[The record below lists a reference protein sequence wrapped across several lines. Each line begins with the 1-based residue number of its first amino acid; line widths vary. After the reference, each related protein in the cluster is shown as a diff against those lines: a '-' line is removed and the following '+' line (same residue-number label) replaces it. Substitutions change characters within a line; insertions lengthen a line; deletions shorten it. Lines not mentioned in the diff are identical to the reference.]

1 VYSHPDETKNT
12 TSLLTFNLQRVLDAN
27 TELAAT
33 AYVRSGK
40 QKRLGGDVE
49 WNADTTHETTVN
61 DGEAEGELRHSR
73 YHRKP
78 ATVRAS
84 T

>member
-49 WNADTTHETTVN
+49 WNADDANGT
-61 DGEAEGELRHSR
+61 ALSMQELNGI
-73 YHRKP
+73 HRK
-78 ATVRAS
+78 RWRS
-84 T
+84 